1 MHHCLKPAAMGLTE
15 HANAN
20 VHSML
25 LGFSCPLRIPVH
37 RNISHIKTVQL
48 YLPEK
53 CFKCY
58 SFSLNNTCQNMAA
71 TGGRRCGQDQI
82 SALTDPLSLNEEEEV
97 ELKALA
103 VFISW
108 NIYIFFHFQDI

>member
-1 MHHCLKPAAMGLTE
+1 
-15 HANAN
+15 
-20 VHSML
+20 
-25 LGFSCPLRIPVH
+25 
-37 RNISHIKTVQL
+37 
-48 YLPEK
+48 
-53 CFKCY
+53 
-58 SFSLNNTCQNMAA
+58 MAA